1 MENNDEGKKTDDQL
15 NIEKKEAKVY
25 NYINFKRRG

>member
-15 NIEKKEAKVY
+15 NIEKKEVKVY